1 MAKQHKL
8 TIADVHLQFI
18 LTKLTEAGP
27 WRAVDPIVRSIM
39 QQLEQAAAA
48 EKHAADNSP
57 PASVIEAAKDQ
68 VATPNGH
75 TTKAPLI

>member
-8 TIADVHLQFI
+8 TIADAHLQVIIAALAERPFRVAQPI
-18 LTKLTEAGP
+18 IQSIDHQL
-27 WRAVDPIVRSIM
+27 RAA
-39 QQLEQAAAA
+39 QLPET
-48 EKHAADNSP
+48 P
-57 PASVIEAAKDQ
+57 PAAIEAPADQ